1 MAMRACVGGAVL
13 SIMAKTMTPKAFS
26 QRTSR
31 GGSKCIRAREYS
43 SGGGENA
50 SAVRES
56 NVLSGVPRDWESPV
70 VWVG

>member
-1 MAMRACVGGAVL
+1 MRACVGGAVL
-13 SIMAKTMTPKAFS
+13 SIVTEMMTPKTFS

-31 GGSKCIRAREYS
+31 GRSKCVRAREYS
-43 SGGGENA
+43 SGGRENV

-56 NVLSGVPRDWESPV
+56 NVLSSVPRDWESSV

>member
-1 MAMRACVGGAVL
+1 MAMRAHVGGAVL
-13 SIMAKTMTPKAFS
+13 SIMAETMTPKAFS

-31 GGSKCIRAREYS
+31 GGLKHVRAREYS
-43 SGGGENA
+43 SRGGENV

-56 NVLSGVPRDWESPV
+56 NVLSGIPRDWESPV